1 MHVLMISLDN
11 SLASGHDA
19 SVQRHLAFA
28 ERVASLTIIVRT
40 MRGRPEEKILSPQLR
55 LLTSASWHPAL
66 FVLDALRLAGKVK
79 VADLIVTQDMF
90 LSGLI
95 GWALRRRFRVPLLV
109 QNHSCV
115 FGNRA
120 WLNEHPLR
128 NRVLLA
134 IAHFV
139 RARADFLRTVNQTE
153 LKQYIDAGGDPMR
166 VAALPLAT
174 ASTQPPVMISAE
186 KLDGLRAEL
195 GLPDDA
201 QMILW
206 FGNPLPSKRVPIL
219 LKVFGRVILQ
229 CPQARLLLMG
239 NLGRSRENLAA
250 LIARLGL
257 SQHVILHGFVAHAEL
272 AAYYAL
278 GSVYALTSAYEGVP
292 RVLLEASAAGLPLV
306 AMRAVGVDE
315 VIEEGVNGFLV
326 PDGDIDGMANRIIE
340 LLDDPAR
347 AHMLGEQA
355 RTMALARY
363 NASRYADDW
372 VGVWQRAVSIGLKSP
387 LS

>member
-1 MHVLMISLDN
+1 MHILMISLDN
-11 SLASGHDA
+11 SLASGYDA

-40 MRGRPEEKILSPQLR
+40 MRGHSEEKILSPQLR
-55 LLTSASWHPAL
+55 LFTSASWHPAL
-66 FVLDALRLAGKVK
+66 FLLDALRLARKVK
-79 VADLIVTQDMF
+79 AADLIVTQDMF

-95 GWALRRRFRVPLLV
+95 GWVLRRRFRVPLLV
-109 QNHSCV
+109 QNHSYV
-115 FGNRA
+115 FGNRE

-153 LKQYIDAGGDPMR
+153 LKQYIDAGGDRAR

-174 ASTQPPVMISAE
+174 ASTQPSDMVSAE
-186 KLDGLRAEL
+186 KLSVLRAEL

-201 QMILW
+201 QVILW
-206 FGNPLPSKRVPIL
+206 FGNPLPFKRVPIL
-219 LKVFGRVILQ
+219 LKVFDRVILQ
-229 CPQARLLLMG
+229 HPRARLLLVG
-239 NLGRSRENLAA
+239 DLGRSRENLSA

-257 SQHVILHGFVAHAEL
+257 SQRVILHGPVAHAEL

-315 VIEEGVNGFLV
+315 VIEDGVNGFLM
-326 PDGDIDGMANRIIE
+326 PDGDINGMANRIIE
-340 LLDDPAR
+340 LLHDPAR

-355 RTMALARY
+355 RAMALARY

-372 VGVWQRAVSIGLKSP
+372 VGVWQRAVSIGLQSP
-387 LS
+387 FS